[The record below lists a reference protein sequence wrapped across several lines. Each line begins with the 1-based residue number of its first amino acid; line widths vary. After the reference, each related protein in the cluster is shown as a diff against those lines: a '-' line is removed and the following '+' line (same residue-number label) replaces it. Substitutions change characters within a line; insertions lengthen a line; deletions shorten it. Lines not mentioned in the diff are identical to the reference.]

1 MRTRLLL
8 LFASLCLASLPVQ
21 AATTDWVSVTGGAVR
36 IITAGPMENGTY
48 RAGLE
53 FSLDPGWHT
62 YWRYP
67 GEAGVPPTF
76 DFSGSQN
83 LAKADIRYPAPGLY
97 NDGFSTSIVYDE
109 NVVLPILIT
118 PDDPQASV
126 RLQASLFFGICKD
139 ICVPGDGVFDLLLEP
154 SAEEDTVS
162 AMLIDRDLALVPQTA
177 DGPASGIVSIT
188 SAPSKNAPVLTITAK
203 VDPETS
209 EPGLLAEGPEGSYIG
224 VPALRSRDGS
234 TAVWTLST
242 NGLARTGDG
251 SMLTLVLVDGD
262 KAVESRH
269 ALSTDLL
276 K

>member
-1 MRTRLLL
+1 MKIRLFL
-8 LFASLCLASLPVQ
+8 LFASLCLSSLTVK

-36 IITAGPMENGTY
+36 LITSGPLENGTY

-83 LAKADIRYPAPGLY
+83 LAGTDVRYPAPSRY

-109 NVVLPILIT
+109 NVVLPILVT
-118 PDDPQASV
+118 PTDPQAPV
-126 RLQASLFFGICKD
+126 RLKASLFFGICKD
-139 ICVPGDGVFDLLLEP
+139 ICVPGDGEFDLTLEP
-154 SAEEDTVS
+154 TEPEDTVS

-177 DGPASGIVSIT
+177 EGSASRIVSIA
-188 SAPSKNAPVLTITAK
+188 SEPGKNAPVLKITAN
-203 VDPETS
+203 VDPDTS
-209 EPGLLAEGPEGSYIG
+209 EPGLFAEGPEGSYIG
-224 VPALRSRDGS
+224 VPALQSRDGG
-234 TAVWTLST
+234 TATWALST

-251 SMLTLVLVDGD
+251 STLTLVLVDGD

-269 ALSTDLL
+269 ALSADLL

>member
-1 MRTRLLL
+1 MRTRLFL
-8 LFASLCLASLPVQ
+8 LFVSLCLASLPVK
-21 AATTDWVSVTGGAVR
+21 ATTTDWVSVTGGAVR
-36 IITAGPMENGTY
+36 LVTAGPMESGIY

-83 LAKADIRYPAPGLY
+83 LAKADILYPAPGRY

-118 PDDPQASV
+118 PDDPQAPV

-139 ICVPGDGVFDLLLEP
+139 ICVPGDGVFDLVLEP

-162 AMLIDRDLALVPQTA
+162 AMLIDRDLALVPQTVE
-177 DGPASGIVSIT
+177 GPASGIVSIT
-188 SAPSKNAPVLTITAK
+188 SAPGKNAPVLTITAK
-203 VDPETS
+203 VDPDTP
-209 EPGLLAEGPEGSYIG
+209 EPGLFAEGPEGSYIG
-224 VPALRSRDGS
+224 VPDLQSRDGGM
-234 TAVWTLST
+234 AVWTLST

-269 ALSTDLL
+269 ALSADLL